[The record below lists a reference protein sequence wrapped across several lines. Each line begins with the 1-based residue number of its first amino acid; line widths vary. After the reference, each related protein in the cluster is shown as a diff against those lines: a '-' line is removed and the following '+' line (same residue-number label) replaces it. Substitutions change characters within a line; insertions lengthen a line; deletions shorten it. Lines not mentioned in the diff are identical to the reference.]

1 MRQSS
6 VYCQIENKFHG
17 LESME
22 MIHKKTFHRNQHM
35 TQGERWHPKST
46 VVPVD
51 MLDIAGDR
59 AKELLFD
66 QLPYELLKE
75 KPEVCVFEVVVPWHA
90 IQPVV
95 ACHVDFGRTSALNY
109 FIDTNG
115 EAFIF
120 ADQMVG
126 FTPKDGDCY
135 ILDVTKPH
143 FVGLSPGTVLRVLS
157 FSFAKLPYEELRR
170 MCAFDLCERD

>member
-75 KPEVCVFEVVVPWHA
+75 KPEVCVFEVVVPWQRNSEA
-90 IQPVV
+90 EKDKIRRPSQQEFKKVP
-95 ACHVDFGRTSALNY
+95 GRVQL
-109 FIDTNG
+109 
-115 EAFIF
+115 
-120 ADQMVG
+120 
-126 FTPKDGDCY
+126 
-135 ILDVTKPH
+135 
-143 FVGLSPGTVLRVLS
+143 
-157 FSFAKLPYEELRR
+157 
-170 MCAFDLCERD
+170 ERPR

>member
-6 VYCQIENKFHG
+6 VYCQIPHKFHG
-17 LESME
+17 LDNIET
-22 MIHKKTFHRNQHM
+22 IHKKTFHRNQHM

-46 VVPVD
+46 AVPVD
-51 MLDIAGDR
+51 MLDIAGYR
-59 AKELLFD
+59 AKELLMY
-66 QLPYELLKE
+66 QLPPELLTHD
-75 KPEVCVFEVVVPWHA
+75 PVVNMFEVVVPWGA

-95 ACHVDFGRTSALNY
+95 ACHVDFGRVSALNY
-109 FIDTNG
+109 FVDTNG

-126 FTPKDGDCY
+126 FTLKDGDCY

-143 FVGLSPGTVLRVLS
+143 FVGLSPGTVLRLLS

-170 MCAFDLCERD
+170 ICASDLCE

>member
-6 VYCQIENKFHG
+6 VFCQTPNKFHG

-46 VVPVD
+46 IVPVD
-51 MLDIAGDR
+51 MLEIAGDR
-59 AKELLFD
+59 AKELLFE
-66 QLPYELLKE
+66 QLPYELQKE
-75 KPEVCVFEVVVPWHA
+75 KPEVCVFEVVAPWHA

-95 ACHVDFGRTSALNY
+95 ATHVDFGRVSALNY
-109 FIDTNG
+109 FFETNG

-120 ADQMVG
+120 VDQMVG
-126 FTPKDGDCY
+126 FTPKDGESY

-143 FVGLSPGTVLRVLS
+143 FVGMSPGTVLRLLS
-157 FSFAKLPYEELRR
+157 FSFAKLPYDELRR
-170 MCAFDLCERD
+170 LCAFDLCE